1 MSAGDKY
8 LAAAYVV
15 VFGVVLVYLLIIA
28 LKLGRLEREITELTG
43 IARRRTSQESQESR
57 PRQEAN
63 VG

>member
-28 LKLGRLEREITELTG
+28 LKLGRLERDLTELSG
-43 IARRRTSQESQESR
+43 LARRRASRESR
-57 PRQEAN
+57 PREEAN